1 MRNRFILIMTIGWLS
16 LTACDSKKAKN
27 FSILADAN
35 VYSQDSIYEPRKI
48 DVLWVID
55 NSGSMQ
61 TSQDNLAANFR
72 SFIEKFQKLKFDY
85 HIAVT
90 GTDAWKTLFDSSKPN
105 SRLRDGGALIFDE
118 SGNPMKNPDGSFMK
132 THSGVFVIDRNTPD
146 MMNTFVTNAVLGAH
160 PLGDERAFQ
169 SIQASLLN
177 PDNSGFRR
185 DDAFLAIIIV
195 SDEDDF
201 SNPTT
206 TWTRNAY
213 DNPLYPLYPIQDY
226 VDFLD
231 GYTSRPNSSAPA
243 NYSVS
248 TITIQDE
255 GCKATLASDGF
266 TERIP
271 GQRYMQLA
279 EATGGTIG
287 SLCSPFDETLTS
299 ISDSIV
305 NYSSIFPLTRIPIVN
320 TIKVQVNG
328 VLIQNDEVNGWTYRE
343 KDNSIWFHGT
353 STPPSGSNIRID
365 FDPVGIKL

>member
-1 MRNRFILIMTIGWLS
+1 MKYKLYLVMTIGWLL
-16 LTACDSKKAKN
+16 LTGCDSKKAKN

-48 DVLWVID
+48 DVLWIID

-61 TSQDNLAANFR
+61 TSQANLAANFR
-72 SFIEKFQKLKFDY
+72 SFIEKFQNLKFDY
-85 HIAVT
+85 HIAVN
-90 GTDAWKTLFDSSKPN
+90 GTDAWKTLFDSSKTN
-105 SRLRDGGALIFDE
+105 SNLRDGGALIYDAN
-118 SGNPMKNPDGSFMK
+118 GIPMKNPDGSFMT
-132 THSGVFVIDRNTPD
+132 THSGVFVIDRSTPD
-146 MMNTFVTNAVLGAH
+146 VLNTFVTNAVLGAH

-169 SIQASLLN
+169 SFQASLSN
-177 PDNSGFRR
+177 PLNSGFRR

-201 SNPTT
+201 SHPTK
-206 TWTRNAY
+206 TWAKNAY
-213 DNPLYPLYPIQDY
+213 EDPLFPLYPIQDY
-226 VDFLD
+226 IDFLD
-231 GYTSRPNSSAPA
+231 DFTSRPNNTAPA

-248 TITIQDE
+248 TITIQDDD
-255 GCKATLASDGF
+255 CKNQLTQDGF

-271 GQRYMQLA
+271 GKRYMELA
-279 EATGGTIG
+279 NATGGTIG

-305 NYSSIFPLTRIPIVN
+305 NYSSVFPLTRVPIVD

-328 VLIQNDEVNGWTYRE
+328 VVIQNDEVNGWTYRE

-353 STPPSGSNIRID
+353 STPPSGANIRID